1 MAPSIDGERLIAFP
15 GKRPL
20 SPRDAARFLR
30 ISPMLFRVLRL
41 LRQLPR
47 PITINRKRFY
57 NRQDLAALRA
67 RLLDGV
73 GLGHRESRV
82 GGSTFFPGGEPEEM
96 SACDPLMVV
105 LCRDLAIRRGIL
117 VGLWGMLLVGALV
130 LATCYPTLLRD
141 SMKAQ
146 SGDALPV
153 EDASMPPPPGTPFL
167 PSTARPAPPPSVPQ
181 GNSSRGNS
189 SRGASEGR

>member
-57 NRQDLAALRA
+57 NRQDLAALRT
-67 RLLDGV
+67 RLLEGV
-73 GLGHRESRV
+73 GLGHRDGRF
-82 GGSTFFPGGEPEEM
+82 GGSAFFPGGESEEA
-96 SACDPLMVV
+96 SAFDPLMVV

-130 LATCYPTLLRD
+130 LATCYPTLVRD

-146 SGDALPV
+146 SGDALPA
-153 EDASMPPPPGTPFL
+153 EDASMPPPGTPFL
-167 PSTARPAPPPSVPQ
+167 PSTARPAPPSSVSQ
-181 GNSSRGNS
+181 GAS
-189 SRGASEGR
+189 SRGASSQGR